1 MLRRSIGK
9 KAVIQQ
15 IKHLSAKKEIRLGL
29 AAAITVVTIGLF
41 WYYLSTHTSLV
52 HQLLT
57 TSPLTILK
65 LLVLYAFW
73 FGTLSLIFQA
83 TLKMCNL
90 DIPAGEN
97 LLINAYSTFLNY
109 LTPGQ
114 GGPILRGLYLKGRYK
129 VPFRRYLSATVIYY
143 LFYAVV
149 SAVLLIGGDD
159 AWRQTLVG
167 VVLLSGVTFAA
178 AKFYARKHKIN
189 TRGLNLSMENLA
201 YMAFVTVLQAVC
213 QVAIYWVELN
223 SVSSGVQLGQVMS
236 YTGAAN
242 FALFV
247 NLTPGAVGIRETFLI
262 FSERLHHITN
272 AVIVGTNVLD
282 RSTYLVFLGIVFCC
296 VLVVRGRSVF
306 TLRRTGVLTSEMVE
320 GRPSPQP
327 VKTTT

>member
-1 MLRRSIGK
+1 
-9 KAVIQQ
+9 VT
-15 IKHLSAKKEIRLGL
+15 
-29 AAAITVVTIGLF
+29 AITIALF
-41 WYYLSTHTSLV
+41 WYYLATHGSIV
-52 HQLLT
+52 HQLIT
-57 TSPLTILK
+57 TSPLTIVK

-90 DIPAGEN
+90 EIPFGEN

-114 GGPILRGLYLKGRYK
+114 GGPILRGIYLKGRYK
-129 VPFRRYLSATVIYY
+129 LPFRRYVLATIMYY

-149 SAVLLIGGDD
+149 SVVLLIGGDD
-159 AWRQTLVG
+159 AWRQTIIG
-167 VVLLSGVTFAA
+167 VVLVTGAA
-178 AKFYARKHKIN
+178 YAITKFYTRHHKLN
-189 TRGLNLSMENLA
+189 TRGLNLSLENLA
-201 YMAFVTVLQAVC
+201 YMGFVTVLQAVC

-223 SVSSGVQLGQVMS
+223 RVSSGVSLGQVMS

-272 AVIVGTNVLD
+272 SVIVGTNVLD
-282 RSTYLVFLGIVFCC
+282 RATYLVFLGIVFCC

-306 TLRRTGVLTSEMVE
+306 TLRRTGVLTAEMVE
-320 GRPSPQP
+320 GRPTGQP
-327 VKTTT
+327 AAETTS